1 MAAGQ
6 DSLSRALS
14 ASGPLRLGWAAMAVL
29 VLGFGAWSVGTVI
42 SGAVVAPGQ
51 VEVAQMR
58 QIVQHPDGGVVE
70 GIHVTEAQEVAAGD
84 LLISLDGTLLRS
96 ELAIVEGQLFEALAR
111 RARLEAER
119 DESPA
124 PIWPEEIA
132 ALAAARPDVAE
143 QIEGQSRL
151 FTARADTLSRQIEQL
166 RRREEQIAAQV
177 GGVAAQIDALDRQ
190 ITLIAAELADQKT
203 LLEKGL
209 AQSARVSEL
218 ERQQASLEGSV
229 GELTATRAAAEGRAT
244 EVALE
249 ILRLQALRRE
259 EASTQLRELGP
270 LILELAE
277 RRRALEERV
286 SRLEIRA
293 PVAGVVLGLQ
303 VTTPRAV
310 LRPAEP
316 VLHLVPQ
323 DRPLVIVAQISP
335 YHVDEVRVGQEVQLL
350 FGAFSARTTPVLK
363 GHLTTVSADSL
374 TDEASR
380 VTFYRAEIELD
391 PGEREKLGDQIL
403 IPGMPVQAM
412 IQTEP
417 RTPIAYL
424 LKPFTDYFALAFRES

>member
-1 MAAGQ
+1 
-6 DSLSRALS
+6 
-14 ASGPLRLGWAAMAVL
+14 
-29 VLGFGAWSVGTVI
+29 
-42 SGAVVAPGQ
+42 
-51 VEVAQMR
+51 
-58 QIVQHPDGGVVE
+58 
-70 GIHVTEAQEVAAGD
+70 
-84 LLISLDGTLLRS
+84 
-96 ELAIVEGQLFEALAR
+96 
-111 RARLEAER
+111 
-119 DESPA
+119 
-124 PIWPEEIA
+124 
-132 ALAAARPDVAE
+132 VAE

-249 ILRLQALRRE
+249 ILRLQAMRRE

-277 RRRALEERV
+277 RRRALQERV

-293 PVAGVVLGLQ
+293 PVAGVVLGLM

-391 PGEREKLGDQIL
+391 AGEREKLGDQIL